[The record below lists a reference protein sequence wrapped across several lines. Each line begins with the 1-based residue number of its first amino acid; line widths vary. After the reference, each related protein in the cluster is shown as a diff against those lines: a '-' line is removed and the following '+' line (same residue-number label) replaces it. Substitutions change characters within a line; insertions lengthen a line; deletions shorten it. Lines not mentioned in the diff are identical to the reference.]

1 VYFPYLSSQFKVEM
15 SLRLLFFLWL
25 IGSSLTAQDQ
35 PVIKLSQWQRLEE
48 LDPYVTMYVD
58 STSTQSFES
67 IASQRFYSPPSSYL
81 IEEMR
86 YPKSRYPHYF
96 RVRIMNDLKDT
107 ARYFFTISPQKASE
121 IVSIGSTKVVERIP
135 HSWHKQRYV
144 NETKIYPYTLFP
156 NEEKEF
162 IIKLIFPTYPGAYI
176 NLYMDSESNRA
187 LFFVYFKGIFNN
199 SQTFMWFFCGMLL
212 MMFLYIVLKFIQI
225 RSREYFYYGA
235 YIFFFLL
242 FFLMRT
248 VGASGNESIFYGD
261 FFSGIANDQLQ
272 ACAYIMYYFFV
283 KHFLST
289 KKNSPKLHRV
299 LNLATI
305 FLLVY
310 MLVDFTLFWFPDLI
324 DLKFRIWYVVR
335 VFLLCVTAYSILQI
349 IKQKSPLGS
358 YIVWGGLLLSVFGL
372 FAMLFSFYYQ
382 SIAKLPYPF
391 DQPLTYFQLGIAAE
405 LICFSLGLGYKSRM
419 VEAEKIRVEQDL
431 KIQRERQEFERYR
444 AIANAREGER
454 SRIAKDLHDGIGG
467 LLSGVRISLANIQSR
482 LQLKQDDELV
492 FERSMDMLD
501 GSMQELRRVAHAMKP
516 PSLEVFGLKVALRDY
531 VEAVNSMKTLK
542 TIFQTIGEERRFDQ
556 EHELIIYRIVQ
567 ELINNVLKHAQAT
580 ECLVQLSFV
589 SDHLSITVEDD
600 GKGFD
605 TKKESGGMGWGNIR
619 QRVDFLK
626 GSIDL
631 HSAAT
636 SGTSV
641 QINVPF

>member
-1 VYFPYLSSQFKVEM
+1 MRFYLLLLAWFFSA
-15 SLRLLFFLWL
+15 SLF
-25 IGSSLTAQDQ
+25 GQEQ

-58 STSTQSFES
+58 STGAQSFES
-67 IASQRFYSPPSSYL
+67 IASQRFSLPPLNYL
-81 IEEMR
+81 NGTFR
-86 YPKSRYPHYF
+86 YPKNRLIHYF
-96 RVRIMNDLKDT
+96 RVRVINDQPGT
-107 ARYFFTISPQKASE
+107 ARYFFMASPQKGLA
-121 IVSIGSTKVVERIP
+121 VVAIDSVNKIERLAP
-135 HSWHKQRYV
+135 SWHRQPYV
-144 NETKIYPYTLFP
+144 NEVKIYCFALAAQ
-156 NEEKEF
+156 EQKDF
-162 IIKLIFPTYPGAYI
+162 IIKIAFPHNAGARVFLSMETEA
-176 NLYMDSESNRA
+176 NLYSFFTYLKGA
-187 LFFVYFKGIFNN
+187 LNN
-199 SQTFMWFFCGMLL
+199 PLTFMWFFCGMLL

-248 VGASGNESIFYGD
+248 VGASGNESILYGD

-289 KKNSPKLHRV
+289 KKKLPALHRV

-324 DLKFRIWYVVR
+324 NLKLRIWDVVR
-335 VFLLCVTAYSILQI
+335 LLLLCITVYSIAQI
-349 IKQKSPLGS
+349 LKQKSPLGG

-372 FAMLFSFYYQ
+372 LAMLFSSYSKPIEDF
-382 SIAKLPYPF
+382 PYPF
-391 DQPLTYFQLGIAAE
+391 DMALTYFQLGIAAE

-419 VEAEKIRVEQDL
+419 VEVEKIQVEQDL
-431 KIQRERQEFERYR
+431 KIQAERQQFERYR
-444 AIANAREGER
+444 SMSEAREGER
-454 SRIAKDLHDGIGG
+454 SRIAKDLHDGVGG

-501 GSMQELRRVAHAMKP
+501 GSMQELRRVAHALKP
-516 PSLEVFGLKVALRDY
+516 PSLEVFGLKTALRDY

-542 TIFQTIGEERRFDQ
+542 TILQIIGEERRFDH
-556 EHELIIYRIVQ
+556 EHELIIYRIIQ

-580 ECLVQLSFV
+580 ECLVQVSFV

-605 TKKESGGMGWGNIR
+605 TKKENNGMGWGNIR

-626 GSIDL
+626 GTFDL
-631 HSAAT
+631 HST
-636 SGTSV
+636 EGNGTSV
-641 QINVPF
+641 QISVPF

>member
-1 VYFPYLSSQFKVEM
+1 M
-15 SLRLLFFLWL
+15 SVRLFFFIWL
-25 IGSSLTAQDQ
+25 IGSSLAAQDQ
-35 PVIKLSQWQRLEE
+35 PVIKLSQWQRLEV
-48 LDPYVTMYVD
+48 LNPYVTMYVD
-58 STSTQSFES
+58 STSAQSFES
-67 IASQRFYSPPSSYL
+67 IASQRFSSPPPNYL
-81 IEEMR
+81 NETFR
-86 YPKSRYPHYF
+86 YPKSKLTHYF
-96 RVRIMNDLKDT
+96 RVRVINDQQDT
-107 ARYFFTISPQKASE
+107 AHYFFMASPQKGLAVMAIDNLNKIE
-121 IVSIGSTKVVERIP
+121 LLP
-135 HSWHKQRYV
+135 PSWHQQPYV
-144 NETKIYPYTLFP
+144 NEVKIYRFVLLAQEQKDFIVKITLPY
-156 NEEKEF
+156 NA
-162 IIKLIFPTYPGAYI
+162 GAQVFLSMEPEA
-176 NLYMDSESNRA
+176 NLYSFFTYVKGA
-187 LFFVYFKGIFNN
+187 LNN
-199 SQTFMWFFCGMLL
+199 PLTFMWFFCGMLL
-212 MMFLYIVLKFIQI
+212 MMFLYILLKFIQI

-248 VGASGNESIFYGD
+248 VGANGNESILYGD

-289 KKNSPKLHRV
+289 EKKLPTLHRV

-305 FLLVY
+305 LLLIY
-310 MLVDFTLFWFPDLI
+310 MLVDFTLYWFPDLMN
-324 DLKFRIWYVVR
+324 LKFRIWDVVR
-335 VFLLCVTAYSILQI
+335 LLLLCITGYSIVQI
-349 IKQKSPLGS
+349 LKQKSSLGS

-372 FAMLFSFYYQ
+372 LAMLFSYYPKPIE
-382 SIAKLPYPF
+382 SFPYPF
-391 DQPLTYFQLGIAAE
+391 DLALTYFQLGIAAE

-431 KIQRERQEFERYR
+431 KIQSERQEFERYR

-454 SRIAKDLHDGIGG
+454 SRIAKDLHDGVGG

-482 LQLKQDDELV
+482 LQLKQDDELI
-492 FERSMDMLD
+492 FERSLDMLD

-542 TIFQTIGEERRFDQ
+542 TVFQTIGEERRFDH
-556 EHELIIYRIVQ
+556 EHELIIYRIIQ

-580 ECLVQLSFV
+580 ECLVQVSFLV
-589 SDHLSITVEDD
+589 DHLSITIEDN

-605 TKKESGGMGWGNIR
+605 VKKESSGMGWGNIR
-619 QRVDFLK
+619 QRIDFLK

-631 HSAAT
+631 HSAAS

-641 QINVPF
+641 QINIPF

>member
-1 VYFPYLSSQFKVEM
+1 M
-15 SLRLLFFLWL
+15 SLRLFFCLWV
-25 IGSSLTAQDQ
+25 IGSSLAAQEQ
-35 PVIKLSQWQRLEE
+35 PIIKLSHWQRLEE

-58 STSTQSFES
+58 STGNQNFES
-67 IASQRFYSPPSSYL
+67 IASQRFSSPPPNYL
-81 IEEMR
+81 NETFR
-86 YPKSRYPHYF
+86 YPQSKLIHYF
-96 RVRIMNDLKDT
+96 RIRVINDQLDT
-107 ARYFFTISPQKASE
+107 ARYFFMASPQKGFDVMVIDSVNK
-121 IVSIGSTKVVERIP
+121 IERLLP
-135 HSWHKQRYV
+135 SWHQQPYV
-144 NETKIYPYTLFP
+144 NQVKIYRFVLLAQEQKDFVIKITFPY
-156 NEEKEF
+156 NA
-162 IIKLIFPTYPGAYI
+162 GAQVFLSMEPEA
-176 NLYMDSESNRA
+176 NLYSFFTYLKGALSNQ
-187 LFFVYFKGIFNN
+187 L
-199 SQTFMWFFCGMLL
+199 TFMWFFCGMLM
-212 MMFLYIVLKFIQI
+212 MMFLYILLKFIQI

-242 FFLMRT
+242 YFLMRV
-248 VGASGNESIFYGD
+248 VGLSGNESILYGD

-289 KKNSPKLHRV
+289 KRNLPSLHRV
-299 LNLATI
+299 LNLATL

-324 DLKFRIWYVVR
+324 NLKGRIWDVVR
-335 VFLLCVTAYSILQI
+335 LLLLCITAYSIVQI
-349 IKQKSPLGS
+349 LKQKSPLGS
-358 YIVWGGLLLSVFGL
+358 YIVWGGLLLSAFGL
-372 FAMLFSFYYQ
+372 LAMLFSYYPEP
-382 SIAKLPYPF
+382 IANFPNPF
-391 DQPLTYFQLGIAAE
+391 DSALTYFQLGIAAE

-419 VEAEKIRVEQDL
+419 VEAEKMRVEQDL

-454 SRIAKDLHDGIGG
+454 SRIAKDLHDGVGG

-516 PSLEVFGLKVALRDY
+516 PSLEMFGLKVALRDY
-531 VEAVNSMKTLK
+531 VETVNSMKTLK
-542 TIFQTIGEERRFDQ
+542 TFFQPIGEERRFDH
-556 EHELIIYRIVQ
+556 EHELIIYRIIQ

-605 TKKESGGMGWGNIR
+605 AKKENHGMGWDNIR

-626 GSIDL
+626 GSLDL
-631 HSAAT
+631 HSAEGK
-636 SGTSV
+636 GTSV
-641 QINVPF
+641 QITIPF